1 MTDRSYRLPLAM
13 LLISAAALSGA
24 YASQH
29 LGGLQPCSLCLYQRW
44 PWWIAGGLAILALLF
59 DGKRLIFRALI
70 AFSALTILVGTG
82 IAVYHVGVEERWWM
96 GPTACSSVAAAPQ
109 TLEEL
114 RAQVLG
120 APVVRCDDIAWS
132 LFGISM
138 AGYNALISLA
148 TGLTALALLQRS
160 A

>member
-44 PWWIAGGLAILALLF
+44 PWWIVGGLAILALLF

-70 AFSALTILVGTG
+70 AFSALTVLVGTG
-82 IAVYHVGVEERWWM
+82 IAVYHVGVEARWCVAM
-96 GPTACSSVAAAPQ
+96 TSPGHCSVSPW
-109 TLEEL
+109 
-114 RAQVLG
+114 
-120 APVVRCDDIAWS
+120 PDIM
-132 LFGISM
+132 L
-138 AGYNALISLA
+138 
-148 TGLTALALLQRS
+148 
-160 A
+160 